1 VNKIKIMSEL
11 KVSTRQTNNDFIRI
25 FIAATSAE
33 WLPARVLEFSIRE
46 KTNLDVE
53 IQYLYQSGIEVPVPH
68 DIGNKPRTPF
78 SFQRFLIPELCKHS
92 GRAIYLDA
100 DMQVFHDISG
110 LWNQSFSGCDLQT
123 VQEHGKGRKGQFSVM
138 LLDCERLHWDIKHIV
153 DALDDGELDYSGL
166 MYEMKVASNIGRE
179 IDSCWNSLET
189 FEPEVTSL
197 LHYTDMNTQPWIS
210 LANPL
215 SYLWISCL
223 RRALSSGYI
232 TREEIERE
240 VDFGHV
246 RPSLIA
252 QLATEIDSTIALPR
266 NIKRLDRRYSAPYKQ
281 LNSGPTRP
289 WTSIHRVLYRV
300 IRRGYYSSPLPRLFL
315 KK

>member
-1 VNKIKIMSEL
+1 MSEL

-123 VQEHGKGRKGQFSVM
+123 VQEHGKGRKGH
-138 LLDCERLHWDIKHIV
+138 D
-153 DALDDGELDYSGL
+153 
-166 MYEMKVASNIGRE
+166 
-179 IDSCWNSLET
+179 
-189 FEPEVTSL
+189 
-197 LHYTDMNTQPWIS
+197 
-210 LANPL
+210 
-215 SYLWISCL
+215 
-223 RRALSSGYI
+223 
-232 TREEIERE
+232 
-240 VDFGHV
+240 
-246 RPSLIA
+246 
-252 QLATEIDSTIALPR
+252 
-266 NIKRLDRRYSAPYKQ
+266 
-281 LNSGPTRP
+281 
-289 WTSIHRVLYRV
+289 
-300 IRRGYYSSPLPRLFL
+300 
-315 KK
+315 